1 MIPEFQKQSQ
11 PDRVVVSWRFS
22 GQKGLPTAS
31 EQKSM
36 DALEDAVDGLSA
48 NLATLVSVSTGNN
61 KRQWVYYTQS
71 GRNFIDA
78 VQKVQSKAVVP
89 LEFETIWDPKWALH
103 DSFVRSIRR

>member
-1 MIPEFQKQSQ
+1 
-11 PDRVVVSWRFS
+11 
-22 GQKGLPTAS
+22 
-31 EQKSM
+31 M